1 MDLHGP
7 GVSSAATVSTRGEPI
22 SRVAFSGAPAEPL
35 GRAGAGTVG
44 WLVDHMLLGTCA
56 TQLGVTERALELT
69 ARYTSTREQFGRPI
83 ATFQAVGQR
92 LADQFVNVGGIRLV
106 TLSAAWR
113 LANGVDATEDL
124 LVSKWWASERA
135 TDVANATQHCH
146 GGMGVAIDY
155 PLHRYTLWNK
165 HLTVSL
171 GAGTQSL
178 RALGDHLAR

>member
-1 MDLHGP
+1 
-7 GVSSAATVSTRGEPI
+7 
-22 SRVAFSGAPAEPL
+22 L
-35 GRAGAGTVG
+35 G
-44 WLVDHMLLGTCA
+44 
-56 TQLGVTERALELT
+56 
-69 ARYTSTREQFGRPI
+69 GRI
-83 ATFQAVGQR
+83 ATFQGVGQR
-92 LADQFVNVGGIRLV
+92 LADEFVNVGGIRLV
-106 TLSAAWR
+106 TLWAGWR

-124 LVSKWWASERA
+124 LVSKSWASERA